1 MSVTVSGKQL
11 SLMLFISFLLGVGV
25 GYKLKSLRIH
35 YLKQRR
41 DWLASRLAS
50 AQSKLE
56 GELRP

>member
-25 GYKLKSLRIH
+25 GYKLKSLRIR

-41 DWLASRLAS
+41 DWLASRLAT